1 MSICNCTLW
10 SVSAL
15 FLLYLTRLVKVV
27 LSYMIA
33 FQPAGHDMLH
43 SVNLSSSIVVYSLL
57 LTQQLFA
64 PQIENVQRSVS
75 ALIKLLCIAMSFGIT
90 GTLLPHHAS

>member
-1 MSICNCTLW
+1 
-10 SVSAL
+10 
-15 FLLYLTRLVKVV
+15 
-27 LSYMIA
+27 MIA

-64 PQIENVQRSVS
+64 PQIENVQRSVF
-75 ALIKLLCIAMSFGIT
+75 ALIKLLRIAMSFGIT